1 MDRPMLTHEARCLVI
16 LAGGVLERC
25 IENRAREIAASRSAD
40 EIAPEDIDKATTE
53 FLREELS
60 DLPHL
65 IEEAID
71 KYKHRSSKAA

>member
-1 MDRPMLTHEARCLVI
+1 MGKLALTHEARCLLI

-25 IENRAREIAASRSAD
+25 IEGRARTIATCRSA
-40 EIAPEDIDKATTE
+40 EQISPEDIEKASAE

-65 IEEAID
+65 VHRAMSQ
-71 KYKHRSSKAA
+71 HRNRSSKAA